1 MSRPVLGYMT
11 PPYECG
17 HFQYYTLI
25 FNNNTAV
32 MFQTRLTSMTLWL
45 FFSSYSIKPDF
56 LRLLLGG
63 LLLLLP
69 LALITFYV
77 SFITVHQKKKKI
89 SSICITILF
98 KVLIAKIYEHWRE
111 SDPAEYQEVGQRHRT
126 WKCLPSFLQPQASHF
141 HIRCPRTAN
150 QLALN

>member
-1 MSRPVLGYMT
+1 MGERVKEQEYSTRELAARPY
-11 PPYECG
+11 PECG

-77 SFITVHQKKKKI
+77 SFITVHQKKKKNQFD
-89 SSICITILF
+89 LHYNP
-98 KVLIAKIYEHWRE
+98 V
-111 SDPAEYQEVGQRHRT
+111 Q
-126 WKCLPSFLQPQASHF
+126 SFNCKN
-141 HIRCPRTAN
+141 I
-150 QLALN
+150 

>member
-1 MSRPVLGYMT
+1 
-11 PPYECG
+11 
-17 HFQYYTLI
+17 
-25 FNNNTAV
+25 

-77 SFITVHQKKKKI
+77 SFITVHQKKKKNQFD
-89 SSICITILF
+89 LHYNP
-98 KVLIAKIYEHWRE
+98 V
-111 SDPAEYQEVGQRHRT
+111 Q
-126 WKCLPSFLQPQASHF
+126 SFNCKN
-141 HIRCPRTAN
+141 I
-150 QLALN
+150 